1 MKKRNLMIFAGLL
14 GIAALA
20 AFVTRSS
27 WMGSNASA
35 QGPQRPRVVS
45 VELAKA
51 ARDLVPV
58 DVDSIGTVT
67 PISSVALKS
76 RVETTIV
83 SVHFEDGA
91 KVSEGDLLFT
101 LDARQIDAQIEQAEG
116 MLARDQAQLV
126 GALRDHKRYSDLL
139 GKGATTQVNV
149 DNAKPQADILIGTI
163 KADQSA
169 LDNLK
174 VQKSFTIIRAPFSGR
189 ISAANVK
196 VGNFVRPADLAPLAV
211 INQMAPV
218 YVTFAIPQRVLVDLR
233 EAMAA
238 GASKVIA
245 TIPGHQRSEDGKVA
259 MVENTVDSTTGMVTV
274 RGMMNN
280 ENETLWPGTLVNTKL
295 IIRTENSVVVPTV
308 AVQRSQNG
316 TYVFVVRDGVA
327 KVQPVKVDRTFQ
339 GTSVIS
345 EGLSGDENVVV
356 DGQLLLSDGSRVEPR
371 ARKAGAGGD
380 DALRTLPRPAGHDD
394 ADHGVD
400 HRLRRVRFP
409 PAAGLGAAAGRFPDH
424 CRERDLAGRQ

>member
-1 MKKRNLMIFAGLL
+1 MNKRTWMFFAAAL

-27 WMGSNASA
+27 WTGGGASA
-35 QGPQRPRVVS
+35 QGPQRARVIS

-51 ARDLVPV
+51 ERKPVPV
-58 DVDSIGTVT
+58 AVDSIGTVT

-91 KVSEGDLLFT
+91 KVNQGDLLFT

-116 MLARDQAQLV
+116 MLARDQAQLE
-126 GALRDHKRYSDLL
+126 GAQRDVRRYSDLI
-139 GKGATTQVNV
+139 GKGATTQVNL
-149 DNAKPQADILIGTI
+149 DNARTQADILIGTI

-174 VQKSFTIIRAPFSGR
+174 VQKSYTTIHAPFSGR

-196 VGNFVRPADLAPLAV
+196 VGNFVRPADTVPLAV

-238 GASKVIA
+238 GESRVVA
-245 TIPGHQRSEDGKVA
+245 TIPGHQQSEEGKVA
-259 MVENTVDSTTGMVTV
+259 MVENSVDSTTGMVTV
-274 RGMMNN
+274 RGIMNN
-280 ENETLWPGTLVNTKL
+280 ERETLWPGILVSTKL

-316 TYVFVVRDGVA
+316 NYVFVVRDGVA
-327 KVQPVKVDRTFQ
+327 KVQPVRVDRTFQ
-339 GTSVIS
+339 GTSVIA

-371 ARKAGAGGD
+371 ARKTGA
-380 DALRTLPRPAGHDD
+380 
-394 ADHGVD
+394 
-400 HRLRRVRFP
+400 
-409 PAAGLGAAAGRFPDH
+409 
-424 CRERDLAGRQ
+424 

>member
-1 MKKRNLMIFAGLL
+1 MKKRSLIFFAGLL

-27 WMGSNASA
+27 WMGGGASA
-35 QGPQRPRVVS
+35 QGPQRARVIS

-51 ARDLVPV
+51 QRKPVPV

-83 SVHFEDGA
+83 LVHFEDGA

-116 MLARDQAQLV
+116 TLAKDQAQLE
-126 GALRDHKRYSDLL
+126 GAQRDLRRYTDLVA
-139 GKGATTQVNV
+139 KGATTQVNV
-149 DNAKPQADILIGTI
+149 DNAKTQSDILIGTI
-163 KADQSA
+163 KADQAA

-174 VQKSFTIIRAPFSGR
+174 VQKSYTLIRSPFSGR

-196 VGNFVRPADLAPLAV
+196 VGNFVRPADTAPLAV

-233 EAMAA
+233 EAMAKA
-238 GASKVIA
+238 DSKVTA
-245 TIPGHQRSEDGKVA
+245 TIPGHQHSEDGKVA
-259 MVENTVDSTTGMVTV
+259 MVENTVDATTGMVTV
-274 RGMMNN
+274 RGIMNN
-280 ENETLWPGTLVNTKL
+280 ENETLWPGTLVATKL
-295 IIRTENSVVVPTV
+295 IIRSEDSVVVPTV

-316 TYVFVVRDGVA
+316 NYVFVVMDGVA
-327 KVQPVKVDRTFQ
+327 KVQPVKVGRTFQ

-371 ARKAGAGGD
+371 ARKAGA
-380 DALRTLPRPAGHDD
+380 
-394 ADHGVD
+394 
-400 HRLRRVRFP
+400 
-409 PAAGLGAAAGRFPDH
+409 
-424 CRERDLAGRQ
+424 

>member
-1 MKKRNLMIFAGLL
+1 MRKRTLMFFAAAL

-27 WMGSNASA
+27 WTGGGASA
-35 QGPQRPRVVS
+35 QGPQRARVIS

-51 ARDLVPV
+51 ERKPVPV

-91 KVSEGDLLFT
+91 KVNQGDLLFT

-116 MLARDQAQLV
+116 MLARDQAQLE
-126 GALRDHKRYSDLL
+126 GAQRDVRRYSDLI
-139 GKGATTQVNV
+139 GKGATTQVNL
-149 DNAKPQADILIGTI
+149 DNARTQADILIGTI

-174 VQKSFTIIRAPFSGR
+174 VQKSYTTIHAPFSGR

-196 VGNFVRPADLAPLAV
+196 VGNFVRPADTVPLAV

-233 EAMAA
+233 EAMVA
-238 GASKVIA
+238 GKSRVVA
-245 TIPGHQRSEDGKVA
+245 TIPGHQQSEEGKVA
-259 MVENTVDSTTGMVTV
+259 MVENSVDSTTGMVTV
-274 RGMMNN
+274 RGIMNN
-280 ENETLWPGTLVNTKL
+280 ERETLWPGILVSTKL

-316 TYVFVVRDGVA
+316 NYVFVVRDGVA
-327 KVQPVKVDRTFQ
+327 KVQPVRVDRTFQ
-339 GTSVIS
+339 GTSVIA

-371 ARKAGAGGD
+371 ARKTGA
-380 DALRTLPRPAGHDD
+380 
-394 ADHGVD
+394 
-400 HRLRRVRFP
+400 
-409 PAAGLGAAAGRFPDH
+409 
-424 CRERDLAGRQ
+424 

>member
-1 MKKRNLMIFAGLL
+1 MRKRNLILFAGALA
-14 GIAALA
+14 IAALA
-20 AFVTRSS
+20 AFVTRS
-27 WMGSNASA
+27 WWTGGGASA
-35 QGPQRPRVVS
+35 QGPQRARVIS

-51 ARDLVPV
+51 ERKPVPV
-58 DVDSIGTVT
+58 DVDAIGTVT

-83 SVHFEDGA
+83 SVHFEDGN
-91 KVSEGDLLFT
+91 KVNQGDLLFT

-116 MLARDQAQLV
+116 MLARDQAQLE
-126 GALRDHKRYSDLL
+126 GAQRDVRRYSDLI
-139 GKGATTQVNV
+139 GKGATTQVNL
-149 DNAKPQADILIGTI
+149 DNAKTQADILIGTI

-174 VQKSFTIIRAPFSGR
+174 VQKSYTTIHAPFSGR

-196 VGNFVRPADLAPLAV
+196 VGNFVRPADTAPLAV

-238 GASKVIA
+238 GESRVVA
-245 TIPGHQRSEDGKVA
+245 TIPGHQQSEQGKVA
-259 MVENTVDSTTGMVTV
+259 MVENSVDSTTGMVTV
-274 RGMMNN
+274 RGIMNN
-280 ENETLWPGTLVNTKL
+280 ERETLWPGILVATKL

-308 AVQRSQNG
+308 AVQRSQSGN
-316 TYVFVVRDGVA
+316 YVFVVRDGVA

-339 GTSVIS
+339 GTSVIA

-371 ARKAGAGGD
+371 ARKTGA
-380 DALRTLPRPAGHDD
+380 
-394 ADHGVD
+394 
-400 HRLRRVRFP
+400 
-409 PAAGLGAAAGRFPDH
+409 
-424 CRERDLAGRQ
+424 

>member
-1 MKKRNLMIFAGLL
+1 MKKRNLFIFAGIL
-14 GIAALA
+14 GVAALA

-27 WMGSNASA
+27 WMGGGASA
-35 QGPQRPRVVS
+35 QGPQRARVIA

-51 ARDLVPV
+51 QRKPVPV

-91 KVSEGDLLFT
+91 KVAAGDLLFT

-116 MLARDQAQLV
+116 TLARDQAQLE
-126 GALRDHKRYSDLL
+126 GAQRDHRRYSDLI
-139 GKGATTQVNV
+139 GKGATTQVNL
-149 DNAKPQADILIGTI
+149 DNAKTQADILIATI
-163 KADQSA
+163 KADQAA

-174 VQKSFTIIRAPFSGR
+174 VQKSYTIIRAPFAGR

-196 VGNFVRPADLAPLAV
+196 VGNFVRPADTAALAV

-238 GASKVIA
+238 GESKVIA
-245 TIPGHQRSEDGKVA
+245 TIPGHERSADGKVA
-259 MVENTVDSTTGMVTV
+259 MVENSVDSTTGMVTV
-274 RGMMNN
+274 RGIMNN
-280 ENETLWPGTLVNTKL
+280 ENETLWPGILVNTKL
-295 IIRTENSVVVPTV
+295 VIRTEDAVTVPTA

-316 TYVFVVRDGVA
+316 NYVFIVQDGKA
-327 KVQPVKVDRTFQ
+327 HVQAVKVSRTFQ
-339 GTSVIS
+339 GISVIAG
-345 EGLSGDENVVV
+345 GLAGGEDVVV
-356 DGQLLLSDGSRVEPR
+356 DGQLLLSEGTPVAPR
-371 ARKAGAGGD
+371 APKAGA
-380 DALRTLPRPAGHDD
+380 
-394 ADHGVD
+394 
-400 HRLRRVRFP
+400 
-409 PAAGLGAAAGRFPDH
+409 
-424 CRERDLAGRQ
+424 

>member
-1 MKKRNLMIFAGLL
+1 MKKRTLLFFAGVL
-14 GIAALA
+14 GIAAVA
-20 AFVTRSS
+20 AFVSRAS
-27 WMGSNASA
+27 WMGGGASA
-35 QGPQRPRVVS
+35 QGPQRARVIS

-51 ARDLVPV
+51 ERKPVPV

-91 KVSEGDLLFT
+91 KVSQGDLLFT

-116 MLARDQAQLV
+116 TLARDQAQLE
-126 GALRDHKRYSDLL
+126 GAQRDLRRYSDLI

-149 DNAKPQADILIGTI
+149 DNAKTQADILIGTI

-174 VQKSFTIIRAPFSGR
+174 VQKSYTIIRAPFSGR

-196 VGNFVRPADLAPLAV
+196 IGNFVRPADTAPLAV

-233 EAMAA
+233 DAMAT
-238 GASKVIA
+238 GGSKVIA

-259 MVENTVDSTTGMVTV
+259 MVENTVDATTGMVTV
-274 RGMMNN
+274 RGIMNN
-280 ENETLWPGTLVNTKL
+280 ENETLWPGTLVNTRL

-308 AVQRSQNG
+308 AVQRSQSGNF
-316 TYVFVVRDGVA
+316 VFVVKDGVA
-327 KVQPVKVDRTFQ
+327 AVQAVKVERTLQ
-339 GTSVIS
+339 GLSVIS
-345 EGLSGDENVVV
+345 EGLSGNEDVVV
-356 DGQLLLSDGSRVEPR
+356 DGQLLLSDGSRIETR
-371 ARKAGAGGD
+371 ARKAGA
-380 DALRTLPRPAGHDD
+380 
-394 ADHGVD
+394 
-400 HRLRRVRFP
+400 
-409 PAAGLGAAAGRFPDH
+409 
-424 CRERDLAGRQ
+424 

>member
-1 MKKRNLMIFAGLL
+1 MKKRNWIILAGGL
-14 GIAALA
+14 GIIALA
-20 AFVTRSS
+20 GFATRGS
-27 WMGSNASA
+27 WMGGGASA
-35 QGPQRPRVVS
+35 QGPQRARVIS

-51 ARDLVPV
+51 ERKPVPV

-116 MLARDQAQLV
+116 MLAKDQAQLE
-126 GALRDHKRYSDLL
+126 GAQRDLRRFSDLI

-149 DNAKPQADILIGTI
+149 DNAKTQADILIGTI

-174 VQKSFTIIRAPFSGR
+174 VQKSFTMIRAPFSGR

-196 VGNFVRPADLAPLAV
+196 IGNFVRPADTAPLAV

-238 GASKVIA
+238 GDSRVIA
-245 TIPGHQRSEDGKVA
+245 TIPGHQRAEDGKVA
-259 MVENTVDSTTGMVTV
+259 MVENSVDSTTGMITV
-274 RGMMNN
+274 RGIMNN
-280 ENETLWPGTLVNTKL
+280 ANETLWPGILVNTKL
-295 IIRTENSVVVPTV
+295 IIRSEDAVTVPSA

-316 TYVFVVRDGVA
+316 NFVFIMRDGKAHVE
-327 KVQPVKVDRTFQ
+327 PVSVSRTFQ
-339 GTSVIS
+339 GMSVIAS
-345 EGLSGDENVVV
+345 GLSGGEDVIV
-356 DGQLLLSDGSRVEPR
+356 DGQLLLSEGTPVAPR
-371 ARKAGAGGD
+371 APKAGA
-380 DALRTLPRPAGHDD
+380 
-394 ADHGVD
+394 
-400 HRLRRVRFP
+400 
-409 PAAGLGAAAGRFPDH
+409 
-424 CRERDLAGRQ
+424 

>member
-1 MKKRNLMIFAGLL
+1 MRKRNLIFFAGALA
-14 GIAALA
+14 IAALA

-27 WMGSNASA
+27 WTGDGASA
-35 QGPQRPRVVS
+35 QGPQRARAVS

-51 ARDLVPV
+51 ERKPVPV
-58 DVDSIGTVT
+58 DVDAIGTVT

-91 KVSEGDLLFT
+91 KVNEGDLLFT

-116 MLARDQAQLV
+116 MLARDQAQLE
-126 GALRDHKRYSDLL
+126 GAQRDVRRYSDLI
-139 GKGATTQVNV
+139 GKGATTQVSL
-149 DNAKPQADILIGTI
+149 DNAKTQADILIGTI

-174 VQKSFTIIRAPFSGR
+174 VQKSYTTIRAPFSGR

-196 VGNFVRPADLAPLAV
+196 VGNFVRPADTAPLAI

-233 EAMAA
+233 EAMAV
-238 GASKVIA
+238 GQSSVVA
-245 TIPGHQRSEDGKVA
+245 TIPGHQQSEQGKVA
-259 MVENTVDSTTGMVTV
+259 MVENSVDSTTGMVTV
-274 RGMMNN
+274 RGIMNN
-280 ENETLWPGTLVNTKL
+280 ERETLWPGILVATKL

-316 TYVFVVRDGVA
+316 NYVFVVRDGVA

-339 GTSVIS
+339 GTSVIA
-345 EGLSGDENVVV
+345 EGLSGEENVVV

-371 ARKAGAGGD
+371 ARKTGA
-380 DALRTLPRPAGHDD
+380 
-394 ADHGVD
+394 
-400 HRLRRVRFP
+400 
-409 PAAGLGAAAGRFPDH
+409 
-424 CRERDLAGRQ
+424 